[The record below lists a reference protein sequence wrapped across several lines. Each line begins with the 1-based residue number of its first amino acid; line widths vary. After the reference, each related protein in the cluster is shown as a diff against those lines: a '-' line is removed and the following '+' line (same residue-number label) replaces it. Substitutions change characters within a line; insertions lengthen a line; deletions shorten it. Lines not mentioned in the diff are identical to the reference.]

1 MNQENETNKNNDNE
15 HIIDINNKKDFEILE
30 EIPSLNEY
38 IKIYK
43 VLRKIDNNY
52 YILIQYPLDIIAKT
66 ANDFKKLEKILEK
79 IKILLSKINNKNIL
93 NIKESFIEKSNQSV
107 IMILEL
113 YENKNLQKNV
123 LAKYKLM
130 RERYIP
136 ENILLNYLYDIADGI
151 NALHGNNLFNI
162 DISPSNIIIDNN
174 NNIKLNPYIC
184 LDNLSSDNSLHNSND
199 NHFKVQAPELM
210 KNNNNYTK
218 KSDVWYFGL
227 LIYEL
232 SQLKPI
238 NKFYYNNIDN
248 IYNYIIK
255 GQYTLNS
262 YYSKDIKD
270 LIKLCLQYSPNRR
283 PNFEQILKIIDL
295 SKKNKALN
303 EKMKKIKLD
312 NRKGK
317 FFRKIDLKS
326 EIDKFNKTLYKL
338 KNYETSKNIKY
349 KIHLNQTPTLNRN
362 RRTNS
367 NFNINININNKTFN
381 KINLTNNNSNE
392 NMIKNRFKLNKCIYD
407 RKNKINLKI
416 PGKNLFPK
424 KNNEYN
430 NIPHYIKLNKNK
442 TLKKIQRPNNKL
454 PLIIN
459 ITDNNN
465 KKQLNKS
472 TNKIN
477 KTYYFDGFKKNDN
490 NNNYYYYYYKNKEKI
505 SYFNTKT
512 INNKNRNNNLK
523 RKNLS
528 KSFSSSK
535 LRVKKKV

>member
-295 SKKNKALN
+295 SMKNKALN

-338 KNYETSKNIKY
+338 KNYETNKNVKY

-430 NIPHYIKLNKNK
+430 NIPHYIKLNNNK

-490 NNNYYYYYYKNKEKI
+490 NNNKNYYYKNKEKI

-512 INNKNRNNNLK
+512 INNKNKNNNLK

-535 LRVKKKV
+535 LRVKK

>member
-1 MNQENETNKNNDNE
+1 MNQENETTKNNDSE
-15 HIIDINNKKDFEILE
+15 HIIDINNKKDFEIIE
-30 EIPSLNEY
+30 QIPSLNEY

-43 VLRKIDNNY
+43 VLRKVDNNY

-66 ANDFKKLEKILEK
+66 INDFKKLEKILEK

-151 NALHGNNLFNI
+151 NALHENNLFNI
-162 DISPSNIIIDNN
+162 DISPINIIIDNN

-184 LDNLSSDNSLHNSND
+184 LDNLGSDNSLHNSND
-199 NHFKVQAPELM
+199 NHFKVQAPELT

-238 NKFYYNNIDN
+238 NRFYYNNIDN

-255 GQYTLNS
+255 GKYTLNS

-270 LIKLCLQYSPNRR
+270 LIKICLQYSPKRR

-295 SKKNKALN
+295 SRKNKALN
-303 EKMKKIKLD
+303 EKMKKIQLD
-312 NRKGK
+312 NKRGK
-317 FFRKIDLKS
+317 FYRKIDLKS
-326 EIDKFNKTLYKL
+326 EIDKFNKTLCKL
-338 KNYETSKNIKY
+338 KNYETSKNINY
-349 KIHLNQTPTLNRN
+349 KIHLNKTPTLNRN
-362 RRTNS
+362 RKSNN

-381 KINLTNNNSNE
+381 KINLSNNNSNE
-392 NMIKNRFKLNKCIYD
+392 NMIKNRFKLNKWVYD

-424 KNNEYN
+424 KSNEFN

-442 TLKKIQRPNNKL
+442 TLSKIQRPNNKL

-459 ITDNNN
+459 ITENNNN
-465 KKQLNKS
+465 KRLNKS
-472 TNKIN
+472 SSKIN
-477 KTYYFDGFKKNDN
+477 KTYYFDGYN
-490 NNNYYYYYYKNKEKI
+490 NNNNKNFYYYQNKEKI
-505 SYFNTKT
+505 SFYNTKI
-512 INNKNRNNNLK
+512 INGKYKNNNNLK

-535 LRVKKKV
+535 LRVKKNV

>member
-1 MNQENETNKNNDNE
+1 MNQETETTKNNDSE
-15 HIIDINNKKDFEILE
+15 HLININNKKDFEIIE
-30 EIPSLNEY
+30 EIPSMNEY

-66 ANDFKKLEKILEK
+66 LNDFKKLEKILEK
-79 IKILLSKINNKNIL
+79 LKILLTKINNKNIL
-93 NIKESFIEKSNQSV
+93 AIKESFIEKSNQSV

-136 ENILLNYLYDIADGI
+136 ENILLNYLYDIAEGI
-151 NALHGNNLFNI
+151 SALHENNLFNI
-162 DISPSNIIIDNN
+162 DISPMNIFIDNN

-184 LDNLSSDNSLHNSND
+184 LEYLCSDNSLNNNND
-199 NHFKVQAPELM
+199 KHFKVQAPELT
-210 KNNNNYTK
+210 KNKNNYTK

-270 LIKLCLQYSPNRR
+270 LIKVCLQYSPNRR
-283 PNFEQILKIIDL
+283 PTFIQILKIIDL
-295 SKKNKALN
+295 SRKNKALN
-303 EKMKKIKLD
+303 EKMKILKFNNK
-312 NRKGK
+312 KGK

-326 EIDKFNKTLYKL
+326 EIEKFNKTLYKL
-338 KNYETSKNIKY
+338 KKYETSKNTKY
-349 KIHLNQTPTLNRN
+349 RIHLNQTPTLSRK
-362 RRTNS
+362 TTS
-367 NFNINININNKTFN
+367 HFNINININNKTFN

-392 NMIKNRFKLNKCIYD
+392 NINKNRFKLKKCVID
-407 RKNKINLKI
+407 KKNKINLKI
-416 PGKNLFPK
+416 PGKKINLK
-424 KNNEYN
+424 TNN
-430 NIPHYIKLNKNK
+430 YIKLNNNK
-442 TLKKIQRPNNKL
+442 SLKRIQRPNNKL

-459 ITDNNN
+459 ITDNN

-472 TNKIN
+472 VNKIN
-477 KTYYFDGFKKNDN
+477 RTCYYDDLKNKINNRNIKPKNDKSKN
-490 NNNYYYYYYKNKEKI
+490 N
-505 SYFNTKT
+505 FG
-512 INNKNRNNNLK
+512 

-528 KSFSSSK
+528 NSFSSSK